1 MDNLVLAIVGLGCF
15 ASSQI
20 VGRANKK
27 AAKEAGKPVEEFLW
41 SVDESM
47 DIAVGSAC
55 IGIAFWNVAQ
65 NYINKK

>member
-1 MDNLVLAIVGLGCF
+1 MDNLVLAVIGLGCF

-27 AAKEAGKPVEEFLW
+27 AAKAEGKKVEEFLW

-47 DIAVGSAC
+47 DIVVGSTC
-55 IGIAFWNVAQ
+55 IGIALWNVAK
-65 NYINKK
+65 NYICKK